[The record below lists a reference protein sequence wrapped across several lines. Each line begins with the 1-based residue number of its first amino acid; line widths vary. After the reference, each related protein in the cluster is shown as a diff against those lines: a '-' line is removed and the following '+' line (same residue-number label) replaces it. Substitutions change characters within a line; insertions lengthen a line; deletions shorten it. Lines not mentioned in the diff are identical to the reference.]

1 MKILRNSLLFFLTLC
16 CLTSVSSLPARP
28 AGPGVDNSGLLPP
41 VQPDSQVSL
50 EGFSPD
56 WIKSI
61 IMAQFRIETAAPEGT
76 FDSAIPLLDHY
87 AETGVNLLWVGP
99 IYERP
104 DDAYGDNG
112 YSNLGPHTLDA
123 SAVGTGDVEE
133 GYRVIRRFVEAA
145 HERDIRVIF
154 DIVSW
159 GVNRDAPLVRA
170 QPEYFVK
177 RNGKMVEAYGGYVF
191 DWKNPELRDWYFDH
205 AERFIEATGADG
217 FRVDLAPDTSGYH
230 FKELRDRL
238 YAQGNKIMLMAEM
251 PAERRET
258 FDLDQLGVNGWTE
271 PPKYGDKE
279 AMAKQKARF
288 GSMHDSTFFFR
299 KNIVDAIKTGT
310 GIGRPQL
317 QEQGEGGMFR
327 FYSVSPLFHDGH
339 RPFVQG
345 NRVRFGYLLFSP
357 FIPVWWIGEEWN
369 NPHDKQV
376 PGAMYYNR
384 INWAAKDEPEN
395 RAFYEDVKRMI
406 RVRRRNP
413 EIFEYFPPHVRDA
426 RIAKVTSWRDGTVN
440 PLQAYMRFS
449 TNKAVVVVPNYEPP
463 ADSSGEYV
471 VRVPWEA
478 WGVERSGS
486 LVLTDLMG
494 GRILWQGSA
503 SSLEQFSVQLVA
515 NELGIYL
522 LETTTDTKK

>member
-1 MKILRNSLLFFLTLC
+1 MSVCVKHLLVAGLLAMPTILSAE
-16 CLTSVSSLPARP
+16 V
-28 AGPGVDNSGLLPP
+28 VDNADLLPP
-41 VQPDSQVSL
+41 VRPDTEVEL
-50 EGFSPD
+50 EGYSPD

-99 IYERP
+99 VYERP

-112 YSNLGPHTLDA
+112 YSNFGPHTLDA
-123 SAVGTGDVEE
+123 SAVGTENVEAGHRE
-133 GYRVIRRFVEAA
+133 IRRFVEAA
-145 HERDIRVIF
+145 HERGIRVIF

-159 GVNRDAPLVRA
+159 GVNREAPLVRERPDFFA
-170 QPEYFVK
+170 RRDGE
-177 RNGKMVEAYGGYVF
+177 MVEAYGGYVF
-191 DWKNPELRDWYFDH
+191 DWKNPELRDWYFDR

-238 YAQGNKIMLMAEM
+238 YAKGEKIMLMAEM

-279 AMAKQKARF
+279 ALAEQKERF

-299 KNIVDAIKTGT
+299 ENIVEAIKTGT

-317 QEQGEGGMFR
+317 QQKGQGGLYR

-339 RPFVQG
+339 RPFVRG

-357 FIPVWWIGEEWN
+357 FIPIWWIGEEWN
-369 NPHDKQV
+369 NPRDKEV
-376 PGAMYYNR
+376 PGAMYFNR
-384 INWAAKDEPEN
+384 IDWAAKDEPEN
-395 RAFYEDVKRMI
+395 RAFFGHVKRMI
-406 RVRRRNP
+406 RVRRSYP
-413 EIFEYFPPHVRDA
+413 EIFERFPPHNRDA
-426 RIAKVTSWRDGTVN
+426 NIEKVATLRDGEPN
-440 PLQAYMRFS
+440 PLQAYMRHDGDR
-449 TNKAVVVVPNYEPP
+449 AILVIPNYESPGDEP
-463 ADSSGEYV
+463 SAFEV
-471 VRVPWEA
+471 TVPWEA
-478 WGVERSGS
+478 WGAGRSGTLR
-486 LVLTDLMG
+486 LVDLME
-494 GRILWQGSA
+494 GR
-503 SSLEQFSVQLVA
+503 
-515 NELGIYL
+515 ELSRVPAGQAERFTVEIEPEHLGVYL
-522 LETTTDTKK
+522 LETDASPK